1 MRVLLTNTGP
11 WGTGSAMVAEGV
23 LEELRQRGHQAI
35 LFFPDAQLD
44 SPEKRQYY
52 SQPDRYHIWR
62 FPVEREGRVLR
73 TFPLMIPDPN
83 PRSGPEAWTF
93 RDLSDELLEFYFQE
107 AQRELQQVIA
117 GFCPDVV
124 ECQHI
129 WTMPYLI
136 SELGLP
142 YVVTAHHSDQMG
154 YEYDRRMQPYANL
167 AAAGARWIFA
177 VSEFSQREVRDLYP
191 DIQPE
196 KVVVLENGYNQRVFR
211 RRRVSRAHTLR
222 ALGIEDVPRIP
233 IITFSGKISY
243 TKGVDI
249 LLKANRLVQGKQK
262 ALLLIAGTGELEREF
277 SAEERGEFHLENVW
291 FLGHQPQSVV
301 AQLHNLATVSV
312 LPSRSEGFGLAAL
325 EAMGCGTPVVSTR
338 CGGPETYVVGATVP
352 VGTVEELATALLQL
366 LSLEAG
372 AARELSQ
379 AAFERAQRYSWERLI
394 ERRLHYYRQIHLAA
408 ADASGDRDPS

>member
-44 SPEKRQYY
+44 TPEKQHYY
-52 SQPDRYHIWR
+52 SQPDLYRIWR
-62 FPVEREGRVLR
+62 FPVEREGRVLP

-107 AQRELQQVIA
+107 ARRELQQVID
-117 GFCPDVV
+117 GFGPDVV

-129 WTMPYLI
+129 WTIPYVM

-154 YEYDRRMQPYANL
+154 YRYDRRMQAYANR

-177 VSEFSQREVRDLYP
+177 VSEFSQREVLGLYP
-191 DIQPE
+191 DIQAE
-196 KVVVLENGYNQRVFR
+196 KVVVLENGYNQRIFR

-222 ALGIEDVPRIP
+222 ALGIEDIPRLP
-233 IITFSGKISY
+233 IITFSGKISH

-249 LLKANRLVQGKQK
+249 LLRANRLVQRGQK
-262 ALLLIAGTGELEREF
+262 ALLVIAGTGQLEREF
-277 SAEERGEFHLENVW
+277 SAEERGDFHLENVW
-291 FLGHQPQSVV
+291 FVGHQPQSVV

-312 LPSRSEGFGLAAL
+312 IPSREEGFGLAAL
-325 EAMGCGTPVVSTR
+325 EAMGCATPVVSTR
-338 CGGPETYVVGATVP
+338 CGGPEMYVVGATVP
-352 VGTVEELATALLQL
+352 VESVEELAAALLKVL
-366 LSLEAG
+366 TLEAD
-372 AARELSQ
+372 AARELRQ
-379 AAFERAQRYSWERLI
+379 AALERAQTYSWERLI
-394 ERRLHYYRQIHLAA
+394 ERRLHYYRQM
-408 ADASGDRDPS
+408 